1 MRDSETVP
9 GRPVDGPQRKTGF
22 TLIELLVVIAIIAIL
37 ASMLLPALSQA
48 REAARKTK
56 CANNVRQLAL
66 AVALYAQDYN
76 DSFPSVWDGSVG
88 TGKDSGTNG
97 WIFFVNF
104 GKPTRFNP
112 SRGTLFPYL
121 ANTNIFECPSDR
133 AHSGDTYAFNAWLS
147 RATETPG
154 FHAGISTTELTA
166 PSATFLLLEE
176 AAPGAADS
184 TNDGYF
190 DPRNDRASGRHKG
203 GSNFVFCDG
212 HIAWLKTNAVKYSN
226 PNSSPRFEP

>member
-1 MRDSETVP
+1 MRDPETVP
-9 GRPVDGPQRKTGF
+9 RRPVDGPQQKTGF

-37 ASMLLPALSQA
+37 ANMPLP
-48 REAARKTK
+48 
-56 CANNVRQLAL
+56 
-66 AVALYAQDYN
+66 
-76 DSFPSVWDGSVG
+76 
-88 TGKDSGTNG
+88 
-97 WIFFVNF
+97 
-104 GKPTRFNP
+104 
-112 SRGTLFPYL
+112 
-121 ANTNIFECPSDR
+121 
-133 AHSGDTYAFNAWLS
+133 
-147 RATETPG
+147 
-154 FHAGISTTELTA
+154 ISTTELTA

-176 AAPGAADS
+176 AAPGAANS